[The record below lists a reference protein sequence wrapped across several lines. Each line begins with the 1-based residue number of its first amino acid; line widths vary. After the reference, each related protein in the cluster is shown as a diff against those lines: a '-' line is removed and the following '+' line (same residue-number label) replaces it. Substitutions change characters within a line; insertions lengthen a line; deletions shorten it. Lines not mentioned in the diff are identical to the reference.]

1 MLLLCAKVVQTL
13 IWINVLTILTEIALK
28 FCDYWLYLHHVVSSE
43 LESSDLIPPR
53 NKFFSQLPL
62 YPAVIFAGQVVLNQ
76 SLKLNQSFEA
86 FDRRNLKNFDTFVDK
101 SETTS
106 LGEFYSDFMGHTQML
121 LKTVFTTTIL
131 IRIQILTKTSLHV
144 LIWAEHRFKLIYPN
158 LLFYEKSNHAC
169 FCQNKTEDTVFFSSG
184 ILQ

>member
-1 MLLLCAKVVQTL
+1 M
-13 IWINVLTILTEIALK
+13 
-28 FCDYWLYLHHVVSSE
+28 
-43 LESSDLIPPR
+43 
-53 NKFFSQLPL
+53 
-62 YPAVIFAGQVVLNQ
+62 IFAGQVVLNQ

-144 LIWAEHRFKLIYPN
+144 LI
-158 LLFYEKSNHAC
+158 
-169 FCQNKTEDTVFFSSG
+169 
-184 ILQ
+184 

>member
-13 IWINVLTILTEIALK
+13 IWINVLTVLTEIALK

-43 LESSDLIPPR
+43 LENNDLIPPR
-53 NKFFSQLPL
+53 NKFFSQFPL

-86 FDRRNLKNFDTFVDK
+86 FDRRNLKNFDTFVHK

-121 LKTVFTTTIL
+121 LKTVFTTTDSYSNFNKNFSACVDL
-131 IRIQILTKTSLHV
+131 SWTSFQV
-144 LIWAEHRFKLIYPN
+144 NIP
-158 LLFYEKSNHAC
+158 
-169 FCQNKTEDTVFFSSG
+169 
-184 ILQ
+184 